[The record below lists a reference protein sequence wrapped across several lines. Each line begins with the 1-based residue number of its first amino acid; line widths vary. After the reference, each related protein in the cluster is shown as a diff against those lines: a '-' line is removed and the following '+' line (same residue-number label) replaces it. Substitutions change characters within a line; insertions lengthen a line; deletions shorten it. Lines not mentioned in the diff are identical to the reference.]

1 MLQIRFFMLH
11 RHIWF
16 SASLWSRYW
25 ADGSGRVH
33 AQTTLSDPGL
43 ALLSR
48 DFRMCRSWITV
59 LYLTRIVDNNG
70 FTVVTVP
77 FAPSSS
83 CWTRSFSVVRL
94 ALLGRIK
101 APNTF
106 VNLSHYLIISSHYLS
121 WTSIQLGIPPQI
133 VRMVRSGVN
142 WPDNPAASPR
152 ITSHSGRRFAGIH

>member
-25 ADGSGRVH
+25 ADGSGRVQ
-33 AQTTLSDPGL
+33 AQTTLSG
-43 ALLSR
+43 
-48 DFRMCRSWITV
+48 CRIWITV

-70 FTVVTVP
+70 CTVVTVP
-77 FAPSSS
+77 FAPSFS
-83 CWTRSFSVVRL
+83 CRTRSFSVVRL

>member
-25 ADGSGRVH
+25 ADGSGRVQ
-33 AQTTLSDPGL
+33 AQTTLSG
-43 ALLSR
+43 
-48 DFRMCRSWITV
+48 CRSWITV
-59 LYLTRIVDNNG
+59 LYLSRIVDNNG
-70 FTVVTVP
+70 CTVVTVP

-133 VRMVRSGVN
+133 VRTVRSGVN